1 MHVRLAPHASAQYC
15 SFVHA
20 SAVLLLPLLLLL
32 LLLLPLQAALRAR
45 EAGST
50 RFCMGAAWRGP
61 SQVGPR
67 QWERVLE
74 MVRRIRGLG
83 MEVRSMACCMLC
95 VVCLCCSRNGGR
107 QHVFCASF
115 LVSCLCCIS
124 VLSVLPVGARAGD
137 GASRP
142 GAGHRDELHNVWLT

>member
-1 MHVRLAPHASAQYC
+1 MTVTGVLCNGLQSASALC
-15 SFVHA
+15 
-20 SAVLLLPLLLLL
+20 
-32 LLLLPLQAALRAR
+32 LQAALRAR

-83 MEVRSMACCMLC
+83 MEVRVH
-95 VVCLCCSRNGGR
+95 VVPTAALLY
-107 QHVFCASF
+107 V
-115 LVSCLCCIS
+115 
-124 VLSVLPVGARAGD
+124 
-137 GASRP
+137 
-142 GAGHRDELHNVWLT
+142 

>member
-1 MHVRLAPHASAQYC
+1 MPSRVAACWHFAVPPGAWQAAVTTSSSPTRCSAAVTRCQCLA
-15 SFVHA
+15 
-20 SAVLLLPLLLLL
+20 LR
-32 LLLLPLQAALRAR
+32 LQAALRAR

-83 MEVRSMACCMLC
+83 MEVSRLLLLTAWLLC
-95 VVCLCCSRNGGR
+95 WLQQQRHS
-107 QHVFCASF
+107 CASR
-115 LVSCLCCIS
+115 S
-124 VLSVLPVGARAGD
+124 VGKGFHGKSMSWAWR
-137 GASRP
+137 
-142 GAGHRDELHNVWLT
+142 